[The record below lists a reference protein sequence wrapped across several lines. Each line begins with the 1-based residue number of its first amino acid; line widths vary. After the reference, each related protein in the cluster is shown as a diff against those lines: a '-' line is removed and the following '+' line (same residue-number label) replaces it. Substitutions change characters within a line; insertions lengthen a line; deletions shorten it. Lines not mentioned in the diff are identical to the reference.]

1 MKPAWPMLR
10 RPVNPK
16 CRLRPIAASATAAVV
31 GAMSSASAW
40 VRMRLSSMMVL
51 LSADPLGATEQALR
65 PEQQHEDEDHECRRV
80 PQVARHSGDEGGH
93 LDDEADHEGPE
104 QGAVRGA
111 Q

>member
-1 MKPAWPMLR
+1 MKPACPMLR

-16 CRLRPIAASATAAVV
+16 CRLRPIAANAMAAVV
-31 GAMSSASAW
+31 GAISSASAW

-51 LSADPLGATEQALR
+51 LSADPLGAAEQALR

-80 PQVARHSGDEGGH
+80 PEVARHSGNECGH
-93 LDDEADHEGPE
+93 LDDEADH
-104 QGAVRGA
+104 QGS